1 VTALA
6 RERAAIAMLQENAMQ
21 PKSLHGAAPGF
32 RVLDQ
37 DTATAV
43 VRRQVRPPQVRPSQV
58 RLSQVRPPL
67 ANLADDWD
75 TSRRR
80 PDGSIDFDFYRHRA
94 TAPRARAPRDAAM
107 WPSACAGVLTMA
119 AIYLALFLAAAH
131 MRAANDIQP
140 MAPAMAIPGPLD
152 ATF

>member
-1 VTALA
+1 
-6 RERAAIAMLQENAMQ
+6 MFQENDMQ
-21 PKSLHGAAPGF
+21 PKSIHGAAPNF

-37 DTATAV
+37 NAASAV
-43 VRRQVRPPQVRPSQV
+43 VGRQMRPTQARPS
-58 RLSQVRPPL
+58 LT
-67 ANLADDWD
+67 NLTDEQDTIHRRADQ
-75 TSRRR
+75 
-80 PDGSIDFDFYRHRA
+80 SIDLDFYRRRA
-94 TAPRARAPRDAAM
+94 TAPRVRAPRDAAM